1 MMEEAMRPGKEET
14 ELDLGE
20 ALGASGETSPQVLTL
35 YIPNKD
41 RAGREFGTQRKWVLR
56 AAELLAHLGGGVT
69 IMPPTEGGW
78 LSEETGTIIWEHPVQ
93 VYSYIK
99 PDRFLGRLGE
109 LRRFLHD
116 LGRETD
122 QGEVAFEFDGLFF
135 RITELDAREEVQ
147 HGSSDQDDE

>member
-1 MMEEAMRPGKEET
+1 MVDERTGLAEDEA
-14 ELDLGE
+14 ELDLGGV
-20 ALGASGETSPQVLTL
+20 LGASGETSPQVLTL

-41 RAGREFGTQRKWVLR
+41 RTGQEFGTQRKWVLR
-56 AAELLAHLGGGVT
+56 AAELLAQIGGGVT

-78 LSEETGTIIWEHPVQ
+78 LNEETGAIIWEHPVQ
-93 VYSYIK
+93 VYSYVK
-99 PDRFLGRLGE
+99 PDRFLARLGE

-135 RITELDAREEVQ
+135 RITEFDQPREVQ
-147 HGSSDQDDE
+147 DDGKDQVPR

>member
-1 MMEEAMRPGKEET
+1 M

-20 ALGASGETSPQVLTL
+20 VLGASGETSPQVLTL

-41 RAGREFGTQRKWVLR
+41 RSGREFGTQRRWVLR

-78 LSEETGTIIWEHPVQ
+78 LNEETGTIIWENPVQ

-99 PDRFLGRLGE
+99 PDRFMSRLGA

-116 LGRETD
+116 LGRETG

-135 RITELDAREEVQ
+135 RITEFDEPQEVH
-147 HGSSDQDDE
+147 HGGAHQDDE